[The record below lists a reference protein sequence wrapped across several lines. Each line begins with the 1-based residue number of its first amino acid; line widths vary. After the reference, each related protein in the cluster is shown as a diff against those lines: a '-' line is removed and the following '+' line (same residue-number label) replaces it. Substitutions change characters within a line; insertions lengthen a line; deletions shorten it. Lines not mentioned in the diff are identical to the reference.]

1 LEEEGDEVGTAISG
15 KEAFDKMK
23 VNPFDIVI
31 TDLKIPGFVWTY
43 EHCWGFC
50 IDDPL

>member
-31 TDLKIPGFVWTY
+31 TDLKIPGFGWTY